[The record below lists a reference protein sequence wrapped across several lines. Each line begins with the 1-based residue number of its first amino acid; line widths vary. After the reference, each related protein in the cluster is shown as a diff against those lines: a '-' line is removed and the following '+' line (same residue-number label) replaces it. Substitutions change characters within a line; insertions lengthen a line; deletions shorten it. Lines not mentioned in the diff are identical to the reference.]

1 MEEILKAGYIL
12 TLSGEYGNISGGYLK
27 KTSQG
32 IHPIWRFPE
41 EEVKIVE
48 SFSNVFSI
56 LCDSKILQLY
66 YTDESV
72 VAMIGEKHFEL
83 PYAEREYLAVEGIS
97 YGSSAILALENLNS
111 QLKKEN
117 KEAKQYVKAYK
128 FYGSDKYQLE
138 SVGGK

>member
-1 MEEILKAGYIL
+1 MEEILKAGYTL

-32 IHPIWRFPE
+32 MHPIWHFPE
-41 EEVKIVE
+41 EEVRIVE
-48 SFSNVFSI
+48 SFSNVFSA

-66 YTDESV
+66 YSDGSI

-83 PYAEREYLAVEGIS
+83 PYAEREYLAVEGVS
-97 YGSSAILALENLNS
+97 YGNSVISALGYLNS
-111 QLKKEN
+111 QLVEKEGTN
-117 KEAKQYVKAYK
+117 QYVKAYR

-138 SVGGK
+138 SIGGK

>member
-1 MEEILKAGYIL
+1 MEEILKAGYTL

-32 IHPIWRFPE
+32 IQPIWHFPE
-41 EEVKIVE
+41 EEVRIVE
-48 SFSNVFSI
+48 SFSNVFSA

-66 YTDESV
+66 YSDGSI

-83 PYAEREYLAVEGIS
+83 PYAEREYLAVEGVS
-97 YGSSAILALENLNS
+97 YGNSVISALGYLNS
-111 QLKKEN
+111 QLVEKEGTN
-117 KEAKQYVKAYK
+117 QYVKAYK

-138 SVGGK
+138 SIGGK

>member
-66 YTDESV
+66 YTDGSV

-83 PYAEREYLAVEGIS
+83 PYAEREYLAVEGVS
-97 YGSSAILALENLNS
+97 YGNSVISALGYLNS
-111 QLKKEN
+111 QLVEKEGTN
-117 KEAKQYVKAYK
+117 QYVKAYK

>member
-1 MEEILKAGYIL
+1 MEEILRAGYTL
-12 TLSGEYGNISGGYLK
+12 TLSGEYGSISGGYLK

-32 IHPIWRFPE
+32 IQPIWRSPE

-48 SFSNVFSI
+48 SFSNVFSA

-66 YTDESV
+66 YSDGSI

-83 PYAEREYLAVEGIS
+83 PYAEREYLAVEGVS
-97 YGSSAILALENLNS
+97 YGNSVISALGYLNS
-111 QLKKEN
+111 QLVEKEGTN
-117 KEAKQYVKAYK
+117 QYVKAYR

-138 SVGGK
+138 SIGGK

>member
-1 MEEILKAGYIL
+1 
-12 TLSGEYGNISGGYLK
+12 
-27 KTSQG
+27 
-32 IHPIWRFPE
+32 
-41 EEVKIVE
+41 
-48 SFSNVFSI
+48 
-56 LCDSKILQLY
+56 
-66 YTDESV
+66 
-72 VAMIGEKHFEL
+72 MIGEKHFEL

-117 KEAKQYVKAYK
+117 KETKRYVKAYK

>member
-1 MEEILKAGYIL
+1 MEEILKAGYTL

-32 IHPIWRFPE
+32 MHPIWHFPE
-41 EEVKIVE
+41 EEVRIVE
-48 SFSNVFSI
+48 SFSNVFSA

-66 YTDESV
+66 YSDGSI

-83 PYAEREYLAVEGIS
+83 PYAERDYFAVEGVS
-97 YGSSAILALENLNS
+97 YGNSVISALGYLNS
-111 QLKKEN
+111 QLVEKEGTN
-117 KEAKQYVKAYK
+117 QYVKAYR

-138 SVGGK
+138 SIGGK

>member
-66 YTDESV
+66 YTDGSV

-83 PYAEREYLAVEGIS
+83 PYAEREYLAVEGVS
-97 YGSSAILALENLNS
+97 YGNSVISALGYLNS
-111 QLKKEN
+111 QLVEKEGTN
-117 KEAKQYVKAYK
+117 QYVKAYR

-138 SVGGK
+138 SIGGK

>member
-1 MEEILKAGYIL
+1 MEEILKAGYTL

-66 YTDESV
+66 YTDGSV

-83 PYAEREYLAVEGIS
+83 PYAEREYLAVEGVS
-97 YGSSAILALENLNS
+97 YGNSVISALGYLNS
-111 QLKKEN
+111 QLVEKEGTN
-117 KEAKQYVKAYK
+117 QYVKAYK

>member
-1 MEEILKAGYIL
+1 MEEILKAGYTL

-66 YTDESV
+66 YTDGSV

-111 QLKKEN
+111 QLKKKIKKLN
-117 KEAKQYVKAYK
+117 SMLKHISFMV
-128 FYGSDKYQLE
+128 
-138 SVGGK
+138 VININ